1 MEPSRILYGPETPLP
16 MFASSFILDRLI
28 IFELGISLPSR
39 RGREEEGPLIP
50 FLIPFLKAVRKA
62 NRIDANRIWPPCI
75 YMCLLFHRLSFI
87 WISSLF
93 DSLLTMLGSQWFPL
107 MIPGLSPFHS

>member
-62 NRIDANRIWPPCI
+62 NRIDANRICKTLYI
-75 YMCLLFHRLSFI
+75 YMFAFPPIVFHLGFFPFWIRCSQCL
-87 WISSLF
+87 
-93 DSLLTMLGSQWFPL
+93 LGSQWFPV
-107 MIPGLSPFHS
+107 MIP